1 MLFLDAFE
9 RHDFESRTALIF
21 LGRRLTYGEIAAEAC
36 RVAAGLQSFGVHKG
50 DRVGLYFRNCP
61 QLLAS
66 LIACWRVGAVA
77 VPIRRWQSAEMTV
90 SWCNYLGVVCLL
102 IDEALEE
109 KLAPHLE
116 QLISCRNVVST
127 AAEPSIAMQRWS
139 ALVANDGH
147 HARAAVDEREPA
159 LILHTSGTTARPKA
173 IAHNLRG
180 LNDRARALLQHLPI
194 EPEDVVCVFSDC
206 SHAFGLN
213 VMAAPALA
221 AGATVLLIP
230 EFDPKAILREMSKH
244 GATVM
249 GGAPGYLLS
258 LLDEARKGVDLGKS
272 KLRRALSSSD
282 KAPEN
287 LHREWPEVMG
297 IPLLE
302 AFGMSEA
309 CGTVFS
315 NRPGDIGVG
324 TVGRP
329 LPGVRIRIVGTD
341 GRDVADGTE
350 GELWCA
356 GEFLFIGYWNDP
368 EATQRAVVDGWFRTG
383 DQVVRDDHG
392 RYRIVGRT
400 GLMIKRGGIFVSP
413 YEVEAALAK
422 HPAIRECLAVG
433 MPSERW
439 GQEVETFVVLQEP
452 ISAADLQ
459 VYAARVLGEPS
470 RPVRYWSVPHI
481 ARTAAGKIARS
492 DIDKLRAAASL
503 LSEHK

>member
-1 MLFLDAFE
+1 MLFLDAFD
-9 RHDFESRTALIF
+9 RRDFERRTALIF

-36 RVAAGLQSFGVHKG
+36 RIASGLQSLGVHKG
-50 DRVGLYFRNCP
+50 GRVGLYFRNCP

-66 LIACWRVGAVA
+66 LIACWRIGAVA
-77 VPIRRWQSAEMTV
+77 VPIRRWQSAEMTI
-90 SWCNYLGVVCLL
+90 SWCNYLGVACLL

-109 KLAPHLE
+109 KLSPHLQE
-116 QLISCRNVVST
+116 LTSCRTVVST
-127 AAEPSIAMQRWS
+127 AAQPSIPVQPWS
-139 ALVANDGH
+139 TLITNDGH
-147 HARAAVDEREPA
+147 YRRTDFDAREPV
-159 LILHTSGTTARPKA
+159 LVLHTSGTTARPKA
-173 IAHNLRG
+173 IAHSLRG
-180 LNDRARALLQHLPI
+180 LDDRARALLHHLPI
-194 EPEDVVCVFSDC
+194 EPRDVVCVFSDI

-230 EFDPKAILREMSKH
+230 EFDPKVILGEMSKH
-244 GATVM
+244 SATVT
-249 GGAPGYLLS
+249 GGAPGYLLG
-258 LLDEARKGVDLGKS
+258 LLEEARRGSGLGKP

-297 IPLLE
+297 ITLLE
-302 AFGMSEA
+302 GFGMTEA
-309 CGTVFS
+309 CGTLFS

-329 LPGVRIRIVGTD
+329 LPGVRIRVVGTD
-341 GRDVADGTE
+341 GRDVADGAV

-356 GEFLFIGYWNDP
+356 GEFLFTGYWNDP
-368 EATQRAVVDGWFRTG
+368 EATQRAVIDGWFRTG
-383 DQVVRDDHG
+383 DQVVRDEHG

-413 YEVEAALAK
+413 YEVEAALVR
-422 HPAIRECLAVG
+422 HPAVRECLAVG
-433 MPSERW
+433 RPSERW
-439 GQEVETFVVLQEP
+439 GQEVEVFVVLQEP
-452 ISAADLQ
+452 VSATDLQ
-459 VYAARVLGEPS
+459 AYAARALGEPS
-470 RPVRYWSVPHI
+470 RPTRYWSVPGI
-481 ARTAAGKIARS
+481 GRTAAGKIARS